1 MTKLISIKKARL
13 KKNISIKE
21 LSNTLNLNINIIR
34 ALEEDL
40 ELPDKWKFYKVNYER
55 SIYKYLGYTLPN
67 SNNFQNI
74 PNDYSKII
82 LTSFFFIFSFIILFF
97 SSLNVYLKYNQNL
110 EIDIFEKDEIYV
122 EVDKFISQ
130 KNFENINHQ
139 EFLDS
144 LSVIKRINY
153 SQKIELYV
161 NDSSPIYYKLKNIN
175 QKTIEFGELL
185 QQSKIEFDLNND
197 FLIDL
202 SNIANIEKIIYR
214 GIEIKPKNNYDFYLK
229 DFNINKLEEIL

>member
-1 MTKLISIKKARL
+1 MTKLISIKEARL

-21 LSNTLNLNINIIR
+21 LANALNLNINVIR

-40 ELPDKWKFYKVNYER
+40 ELPDKWKLYKVNYER

-122 EVDKFISQ
+122 EVDKFVSQ
-130 KNFENINHQ
+130 KNFENIDHHK
-139 EFLDS
+139 FLDS

-153 SQKIELYV
+153 SQKLELYV